1 MMRILETKPYNHG
14 IKSAW
19 HENRML
25 CSSTPNKSGQNRRQ
39 RILAQ
44 ADRAFDRTNPNY
56 LASPSTLSFHEKST
70 KAASHSVVGLIKGSR
85 RKRKNGKKKRERTGT
100 AKQKKRGMKGPS
112 VFCVQGSTFRSP
124 YWRLRKAC
132 EKFGDC
138 GERVSSESSVF
149 DSRQNILFCQASL
162 FKSTLFLRLVSA
174 RSKKCLISPPNG
186 QLQIFEF
193 ETQTAR
199 CARWGC
205 TPLPM
210 QFVRAQD
217 FTARFSLVSNRLDW
231 TD

>member
-1 MMRILETKPYNHG
+1 
-14 IKSAW
+14 
-19 HENRML
+19 ML

-56 LASPSTLSFHEKST
+56 LAWTFISWEIHQGCITLSCW
-70 KAASHSVVGLIKGSR
+70 AD
-85 RKRKNGKKKRERTGT
+85 KRKEEEKEKREEEKGKNRNSKT
-100 AKQKKRGMKGPS
+100 KKRGMKGPS

-132 EKFGDC
+132 EKFGDY

-149 DSRQNILFCQASL
+149 DSRQNILFCQATL

-193 ETQTAR
+193 ETQTVR

-217 FTARFSLVSNRLDW
+217 FTARFSLVSNRLNW